1 MKRIFTKIAVVAASA
16 ALCLSIAAC
25 GSSDSTSS
33 APTASAANDAT
44 ASVPVVSAPATT
56 EATASAAASSA
67 VSQTL
72 SGTYALDVDDAYLAA
87 TGKNVSSL
95 SETQKAQAIKD
106 AAITATFSADGSF
119 TAATSSK
126 SISGTYTF
134 DGTTVSLTANGAS
147 MQYAYD
153 AANDTLSVDYKGIT
167 AVFKHQA

>member
-72 SGTYALDVDDAYLAA
+72 SGTYALDVDDAYLSPVPTHSTARQ
-87 TGKNVSSL
+87 SL
-95 SETQKAQAIKD
+95 LQ
-106 AAITATFSADGSF
+106 
-119 TAATSSK
+119 
-126 SISGTYTF
+126 
-134 DGTTVSLTANGAS
+134 LTALLCS
-147 MQYAYD
+147 TPM
-153 AANDTLSVDYKGIT
+153 TLPT
-167 AVFKHQA
+167 THFL